1 MPHSAPIRRLLI
13 ELPIIAGI
21 ALVLGYVGPFGTFAL
36 SIGPRMG
43 YWLVAGLTGY
53 ALVRPMAPLARRLA
67 ARAGLPLLV
76 AVALVLLLP
85 AVPMTAL
92 TLSMTE
98 DYRAGDPVSAARLLQ
113 LYVQVWVM
121 GVLVF
126 GIFLLIFRRPAPE
139 QASEAP
145 AGHAP
150 ARPALA
156 ARLPAGFGPV
166 LALRAEDHYVR
177 VIGEA
182 GSLLLLMRLGDAIA
196 EMDGAAGLRVH
207 RSWWVAQAAMIRLEP
222 RGRGAVLHLVNG
234 ESAQVSRDNLAR
246 ARAAIEHGGR
256 QPG

>member
-1 MPHSAPIRRLLI
+1 MPRPDPIRRLAI

-21 ALVLGYVGPFGTFAL
+21 ALVLGYVGPFGTFL
-36 SIGPRMG
+36 MPIVPRMG

-67 ARAGLPLLV
+67 ARTGLPLIV
-76 AVALVLLLP
+76 AVALLLLLP

-92 TLSMTE
+92 TLFMTE
-98 DYRAGDPVSAARLLQ
+98 DYRSGDPVSAARLLQ
-113 LYVQVWVM
+113 LYAQVWVM

-126 GIFLLIFRRPAPE
+126 GIFLLIFRHPAPS
-139 QASEAP
+139 QPGDAP
-145 AGHAP
+145 AGCSP

-156 ARLPAGFGPV
+156 ARLPAAFGPV

-177 VIGEA
+177 VIGET

-207 RSWWVAQAAMIRLEP
+207 RSWWVAQAAMRRLEP
-222 RGRGAVLHLVNG
+222 RGRGALLHLANG
-234 ESAQVSRDNLAR
+234 ASAQVSRDNLAPV
-246 ARAAIEHGGR
+246 RAAIEGRDR